1 VVTIEDPVEYWL
13 PGVSQGQTNPKAGFT
28 FAQGLRAM
36 LRQDPDVI
44 MVGEIRDPET
54 LSTAIEASL
63 TGHLVL
69 STLHTNGAVATLT
82 RLLEMGIEPYLLAS
96 AMAGVVAQR
105 LVRKNCEHCERAVPV
120 PDAVK
125 PVFGKNPPKTMYQG
139 VGCTECRGIGYLGR
153 VGVFELLTMNAE
165 LRRLINARATEEEI
179 LTAAREAGLA
189 TLREEALKLVREGVT
204 TLEEVGRVFHEIEV
218 PVTSTETTAISEAV

>member
-1 VVTIEDPVEYWL
+1 MVTIEDPVEYWL

-28 FAQGLRAM
+28 FAQGFRAI

-54 LSTAIEASL
+54 LDTAIEASL

-69 STLHTNGAVATLT
+69 STLHTNGSVATLT
-82 RLLEMGIEPYLLAS
+82 RLLEMGVEPYLLAS

-105 LVRKNCEHCERAVPV
+105 LVRKACESCKRPV
-120 PDAVK
+120 ETPDALK
-125 PVFGKNPPKTMYQG
+125 HLFGSDAPAVIYNA
-139 VGCTECRGIGYLGR
+139 VGCEDCRGIGYKGR

-165 LRRLINARATEEEI
+165 LRRLLFARASEDEI
-179 LTAAREAGLA
+179 LASARASGLS
-189 TLREEALKLVREGVT
+189 TLREEAIALVREGTT
-204 TLEEVGRVFHEIEV
+204 TLEEITRVFHEIST
-218 PVTSTETTAISEAV
+218 PVLSS